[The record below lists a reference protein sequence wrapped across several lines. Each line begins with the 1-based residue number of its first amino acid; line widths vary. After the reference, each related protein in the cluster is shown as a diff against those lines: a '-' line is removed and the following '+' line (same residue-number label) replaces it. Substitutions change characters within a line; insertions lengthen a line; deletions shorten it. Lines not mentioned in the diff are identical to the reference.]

1 MYIFLYLCAMIKTRY
16 ERIQSGSAM
25 NFPSMWVTLCS
36 ARVPCVAT
44 PLLKHFFGHWA
55 FHCSLFWPKHLMS
68 LMMII
73 IIFNDDDGDDDGDGD
88 VDDVGSLGDNAEICW
103 KNIVVPSRAASPKPS
118 SRSRIVTWSLS
129 DFMSLETYP
138 RDHTCSGTPQYP
150 RRYMKSIQLGNTPH
164 DPFKLYNLFFFAHVS
179 SF

>member
-1 MYIFLYLCAMIKTRY
+1 MVM
-16 ERIQSGSAM
+16 M
-25 NFPSMWVTLCS
+25 MVMVTLMML
-36 ARVPCVAT
+36 V
-44 PLLKHFFGHWA
+44 
-55 FHCSLFWPKHLMS
+55 HLVTM
-68 LMMII
+68 LRY
-73 IIFNDDDGDDDGDGD
+73 
-88 VDDVGSLGDNAEICW
+88 VE